1 MGREEGSWLE
11 KNGFIADDVVVERD
25 VEGVGEFG
33 DQRGVDLTWEGDR
46 LTDDVVGA
54 ELDHTTDGGLGTVVR
69 T

>member
-33 DQRGVDLTWEGDR
+33 DQRGVDLTWEGDG
-46 LTDDVVGA
+46 LTDDVVV
-54 ELDHTTDGGLGTVVR
+54 T
-69 T
+69 